1 MVEKVKNAL
10 PALEDIVDENILD
23 YCTLD
28 KKVPNNLSYA
38 VTVLEA
44 LPDFPMPTVISVSL
58 GSELFADL
66 PDSQK

>member
-28 KKVPNNLSYA
+28 KKVPSTLFCA
-38 VTVLEA
+38 
-44 LPDFPMPTVISVSL
+44 VSL
-58 GSELFADL
+58 FSCFAGISPSADNYL
-66 PDSQK
+66 NMAWWHLV

>member
-28 KKVPNNLSYA
+28 KKVPINPFNA
-38 VTVLEA
+38 VTLLEI
-44 LPDFPMPTVISVSL
+44 FVSRFSDADTYL
-58 GSELFADL
+58 GVSW
-66 PDSQK
+66 